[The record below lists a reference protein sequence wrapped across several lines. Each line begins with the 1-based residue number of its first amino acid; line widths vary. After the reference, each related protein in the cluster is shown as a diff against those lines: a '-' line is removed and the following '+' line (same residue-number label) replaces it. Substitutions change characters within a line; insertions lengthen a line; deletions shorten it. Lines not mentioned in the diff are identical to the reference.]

1 MGQRI
6 QQIAY
11 EKKNVLKFCEP
22 KFGVLLPK
30 LCVTV
35 SHAGTHN
42 VCICIYHQNIKLFS
56 NAASLEKEY
65 YNLNENVNLLTMNLS
80 TSLSSIDK
88 DK

>member
-1 MGQRI
+1 M
-6 QQIAY
+6 
-11 EKKNVLKFCEP
+11 KKNVLKLCEP

-42 VCICIYHQNIKLFS
+42 VCICIYHQNIKL
-56 NAASLEKEY
+56 EKEY